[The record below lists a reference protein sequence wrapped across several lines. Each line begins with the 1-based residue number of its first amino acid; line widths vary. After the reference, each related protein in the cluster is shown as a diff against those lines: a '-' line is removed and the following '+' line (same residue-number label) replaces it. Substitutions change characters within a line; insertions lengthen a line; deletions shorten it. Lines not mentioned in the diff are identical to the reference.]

1 MMSELVLFQP
11 RSKPSIKV
19 ARAASMAAATT
30 LSFSVTSGGIICII
44 AVALCALLIPE
55 FRKFDIRTS
64 KYALENQKMAE
75 KLRVNPDSEEQKP

>member
-1 MMSELVLFQP
+1 
-11 RSKPSIKV
+11 
-19 ARAASMAAATT
+19 MAAATT
-30 LSFSVTSGGIICII
+30 LSFSVTSGGIICIF

-75 KLRVNPDSEEQKP
+75 KLRVNPDSEKQKP